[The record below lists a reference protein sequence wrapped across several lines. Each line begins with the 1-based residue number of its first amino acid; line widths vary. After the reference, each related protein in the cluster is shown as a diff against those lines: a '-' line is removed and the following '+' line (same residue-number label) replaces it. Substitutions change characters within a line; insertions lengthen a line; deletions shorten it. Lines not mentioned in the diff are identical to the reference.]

1 MFGMFG
7 EMLGLWWGTRAV
19 GVRAAMFG
27 HARW

>member
-7 EMLGLWWGTRAV
+7 EMLGLWWGTCAV